1 VNCLDGPEGCRG
13 EVEERLTRS
22 GSGMRFPR
30 CEGHYAAYA
39 EKMDRLRAE
48 TEKRYPAMAPADF
61 DPYYANERWDEDD
74 Y

>member
-1 VNCLDGPEGCRG
+1 MNNIRPIWTPQDSID
-13 EVEERLTRS
+13 TAQ
-22 GSGMRFPR
+22 
-30 CEGHYAAYA
+30 GHYAAYA